1 MTAPLEPD
9 IAVQIGPIDAIL
21 VVEAGTWSDASVL
34 AQLVQTA
41 IEAALA
47 ETGAQGNE
55 TELGI
60 TFTDDAAISTLNGQ
74 WRGKEGPTNVLSFP
88 VIDIEPGDPFPPALG
103 DIVIAEETVRREA
116 ELDGKS
122 FEDHLTHLVIHG
134 FLHLLGHDHIEDDEA
149 EIMEATE
156 TRALARLAISDPY
169 A

>member
-1 MTAPLEPD
+1 MPLEAE
-9 IAVQIGPIDAIL
+9 IAVQIGPIDTIL
-21 VVEAGTWSDASVL
+21 VVEAGNWPAAPDLEAL
-34 AQLVQTA
+34 AKRA
-41 IEAALA
+41 IEAVLA
-47 ETGAQGNE
+47 ETGVDGTD

-60 TFTDDAAISTLNGQ
+60 TFTDDASIATLNGE
-74 WRGKEGPTNVLSFP
+74 WRGKDGPTNVLSFP

-116 ELDGKS
+116 DLDAKR

>member
-1 MTAPLEPD
+1 LEPD
-9 IAVQIGPIDAIL
+9 TVVQIGPIDAIL
-21 VVEAGTWSDASVL
+21 VVEAGKWPDASVL
-34 AQLVQTA
+34 ERLVTNA

-47 ETGAQGNE
+47 ETGAQGSE

-60 TFTDDAAISTLNGQ
+60 TFTDDSSIATLNGE
-74 WRGKEGPTNVLSFP
+74 WRAKEGPTNVLSFP

-122 FEDHLTHLVIHG
+122 FDDHLTHLVIHG
-134 FLHLLGHDHIEDDEA
+134 FLHLLGHDHIEDGEA

>member
-1 MTAPLEPD
+1 M
-9 IAVQIGPIDAIL
+9 QIGPIDTIL
-21 VVEAGTWSDASVL
+21 VVEAGEWPDATVL
-34 AQLVQTA
+34 ERLVKTA

-47 ETGAQGNE
+47 ETGAQGGE

-60 TFTDDAAISTLNGQ
+60 TFTDDASIATLNGE
-74 WRGKEGPTNVLSFP
+74 WRGKDGPTNVLSFP

-116 ELDGKS
+116 ELDAKR

-149 EIMEATE
+149 ELMEAVE